1 MDRSRGT
8 GRARGGP
15 ASRRTGARSP
25 PRTGYARGGP
35 AARTWTAAEGP
46 GAHVGA
52 LQRAR
57 GAPAEGTGRA
67 ECWTGDSEAPRGMRT
82 PVVGRGGR
90 PLPRQPPVVGVARAV
105 LRAMPCFQREV
116 SHAGRVRGLFCEAR
130 PEGVLPGPRARGGAL
145 GLFRGRSGVLKGI
158 PSLRKRY
165 NACEVW
171 HRRESGG
178 IAVKTVHW
186 HVAPGFRCSRARWF
200 HCGTRILMD
209 GHCAFRVRGAD
220 QRRRIPLPGC
230 AGRSGGLAGPAIGA
244 PAAATSGPVPSD
256 RADRPRLVTGPTGR
270 QPHR

>member
-158 PSLRKRY
+158 PSLCKRY
-165 NACEVW
+165 NACKVW
-171 HRRESGG
+171 HRCKSGG
-178 IAVKTVHW
+178 VAVKIGPW
-186 HVAPGFRCSRARWF
+186 SARAQAPVGQVRSARWPRSPRRADSGALGPGAAPPAAPPAVPSRAPRAALGQAIPHWGRLITCPNAQF
-200 HCGTRILMD
+200 PTPMARIL
-209 GHCAFRVRGAD
+209 
-220 QRRRIPLPGC
+220 
-230 AGRSGGLAGPAIGA
+230 
-244 PAAATSGPVPSD
+244 
-256 RADRPRLVTGPTGR
+256 PRCG
-270 QPHR
+270 

>member
-8 GRARGGP
+8 GRARGGQAP
-15 ASRRTGARSP
+15 RRTGARSP

-46 GAHVGA
+46 GTHVGA
-52 LQRAR
+52 RQRAR

-67 ECWTGDSEAPRGMRT
+67 DCWTGDSEAPRGMRT

-90 PLPRQPPVVGVARAV
+90 PLLRQPPVVGVARAV
-105 LRAMPCFQREV
+105 LRVMPCFQREV
-116 SHAGRVRGLFCEAR
+116 SHAGGALGLFRKAR

-145 GLFRGRSGVLKGI
+145 GLFRERSGVLKGI
-158 PSLRKRY
+158 PPLCKRY

-171 HRRESGG
+171 YRCENSPLARR
-178 IAVKTVHW
+178 
-186 HVAPGFRCSRARWF
+186 PGFRCSRARWF
-200 HCGTRILMD
+200 HCGTRILTD
-209 GHCAFRVRGAD
+209 GHCAFHVPGAD

-244 PAAATSGPVPSD
+244 PAATTSGPVPSD
-256 RADRPRLVTGPTGR
+256 RADQPRLMTGPTGR